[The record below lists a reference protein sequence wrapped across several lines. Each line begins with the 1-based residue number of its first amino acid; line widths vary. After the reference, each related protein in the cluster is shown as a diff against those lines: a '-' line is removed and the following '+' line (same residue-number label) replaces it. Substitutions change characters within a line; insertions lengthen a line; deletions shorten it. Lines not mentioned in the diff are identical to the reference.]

1 MSRRRG
7 QAASS
12 SDIPDWLA
20 VFVDTT
26 QAQVQTSQRHI
37 QALIERL
44 EQQEEQSKEAATALQ
59 HQLAATASAS
69 PAPSQ
74 PASTPPSRPTSAPSP
89 PKLTPGISL
98 REFRALRATWTDY
111 FELTDGRHLSAERQ
125 LALFRTCLSPEMRAT
140 LGRPARRDRPALS
153 EAAETS
159 HSTECTSSSANNSQ
173 VSHLT
178 ISMLLS
184 ANLRQT
190 RNYVGL
196 AWTRA
201 SLRESC
207 LACARKTCARSF
219 SLLRPSRTSCKLR
232 LGVDR
237 RQ

>member
-98 REFRALRATWTDY
+98 REFRAWRATWTDY

-140 LGRPARRDRPALS
+140 LGHTIPTKQTLADQLDEIALHFQRQRNVALYRLEVPSALRAAPTTAR
-153 EAAETS
+153 
-159 HSTECTSSSANNSQ
+159 
-173 VSHLT
+173 
-178 ISMLLS
+178 
-184 ANLRQT
+184 
-190 RNYVGL
+190 
-196 AWTRA
+196 
-201 SLRESC
+201 
-207 LACARKTCARSF
+207 
-219 SLLRPSRTSCKLR
+219 
-232 LGVDR
+232 
-237 RQ
+237 